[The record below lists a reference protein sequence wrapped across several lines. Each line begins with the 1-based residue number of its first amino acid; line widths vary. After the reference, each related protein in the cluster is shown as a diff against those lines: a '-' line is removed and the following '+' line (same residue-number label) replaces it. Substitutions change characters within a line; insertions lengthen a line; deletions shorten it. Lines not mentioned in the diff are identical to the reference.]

1 MIMKQAVIILP
12 TYNEKENVKTLIPK
26 IFEVVKNIENW
37 KVSVLVVDDESPD
50 NTYEVVAEMQ
60 KKFKNL
66 VLIRGKKEGLGKAYY
81 RGFNYAID
89 HLNPFVMFEMDAD
102 WSHDPDLIPKFLR
115 EVELGADFVIGSRY
129 IRGGSIPSDWAWHR
143 KLFSVL
149 GNIIIKFGFMNLRL
163 HDWTSGYRC
172 MKTWF
177 IKDVLEEMTGYTG
190 YVWQIALL
198 DRAKKMGLKVKE
210 VPLKFIDR
218 AAGNSKINSVQYITN
233 TLLYVLFNSS
243 FIKFGIVGGIGF
255 IIDFGLLSFLKN
267 SNNLA
272 IGINQIFSAEAAI
285 ISNFMLNNYWSFSYK
300 KIENKLSTYLKSFLN
315 FNFVSLGSLI
325 IQSVLLQIATMTLSD
340 GTFSLYGTEIGY
352 WAIYKV
358 AILFF
363 VVIPYSY
370 YMYNYVIWKKK

>member
-1 MIMKQAVIILP
+1 MKQAVIILP

-37 KVSVLVVDDESPD
+37 KVSVLIVDDESPD

-129 IRGGSIPSDWAWHR
+129 IKGGSIPSDWAWHR

-210 VPLKFIDR
+210 VPLRFIDR
-218 AAGNSKINSVQYITN
+218 AVGNSKINSVQYITN

-255 IIDFGLLSFLKN
+255 VIDFGLLSFLKN

-272 IGINQIFSAEAAI
+272 IGVNQIFSAEAAI
-285 ISNFMLNNYWSFSYK
+285 ISNFILNNYWSFSYK

-325 IQSVLLQIATMTLSD
+325 IQSILLQIATMALFN
-340 GTFSLYGTEIGY
+340 GTFLLYGTKIGY
-352 WAIYKV
+352 WAIYKI